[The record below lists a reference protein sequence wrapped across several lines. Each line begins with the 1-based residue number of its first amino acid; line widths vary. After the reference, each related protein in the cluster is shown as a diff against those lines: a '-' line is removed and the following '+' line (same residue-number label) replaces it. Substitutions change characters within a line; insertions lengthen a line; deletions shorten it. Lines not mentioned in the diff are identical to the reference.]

1 MFFTVAMYA
10 SPDCHAADVGMS
22 VRCWFLCRSC
32 AFILPCNFNM
42 KANYCYFITLQI
54 KLNLYTFLNLQQ
66 LALSTIQSTTA
77 DCVAMTVTRHL
88 LATIF
93 FSPLSHISAAA
104 DCNVRPD
111 IWRRQLHNT
120 PAPNDAACCSIWK
133 DSNIDTTVISS
144 SIMQRRGN

>member
-93 FSPLSHISAAA
+93 FLRCRTS
-104 DCNVRPD
+104 V
-111 IWRRQLHNT
+111 QLRTATLGLTSGGDNCTTHLHLMMQLAVT
-120 PAPNDAACCSIWK
+120 SEKIVTSIRLLYLPA
-133 DSNIDTTVISS
+133 
-144 SIMQRRGN
+144 